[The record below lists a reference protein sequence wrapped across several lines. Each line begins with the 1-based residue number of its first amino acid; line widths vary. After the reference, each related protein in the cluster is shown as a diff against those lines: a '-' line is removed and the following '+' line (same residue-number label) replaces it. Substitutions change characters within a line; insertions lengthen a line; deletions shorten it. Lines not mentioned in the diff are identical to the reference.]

1 MKIIPLNALII
12 LLCVYSINSACIPG
26 KNCLKGQGFCQKNK
40 CICINYF
47 WTLANIQSKKQ
58 PFVYCDYERLNRYKL
73 LVLEFF
79 VPSLGHFLAG
89 KYYLAFLKLS
99 LLIIPFLSCIIGF
112 CFYYKSDSY
121 QNSRGKKNDIT
132 NEEEQPLE
140 INRQNSIN
148 SGNSGNLHE
157 ANKEEK
163 PTEWFT
169 YLPVIVTFIC
179 LTILIIIHIIDMI
192 CYGFAYYNDGNGVPL
207 I

>member
-1 MKIIPLNALII
+1 MKIIALNVLII
-12 LLCVYSINSACIPG
+12 LLCLYSINSSCIPG
-26 KNCLKGQGFCQKNK
+26 KNCPKGQGICQKNK

-47 WTLANIQSKKQ
+47 WTLKDTQTKSPMVFCN
-58 PFVYCDYERLNRYKL
+58 YERLNRYKL
-73 LVLEFF
+73 LVFEFF

-89 KYYLAFLKLS
+89 KYYLAFVKLS
-99 LLIIPFLSCIIGF
+99 LVIIPILSCCTGF

-121 QNSRGKKNDIT
+121 KNSRGKKNDLI

-140 INRQNSIN
+140 INRQ
-148 SGNSGNLHE
+148 NSGNLHE

-163 PTEWFT
+163 PTEWYT
-169 YLPVIVTFIC
+169 YFPVIVTFIC

-192 CYGFAYYNDGNGVPL
+192 CYGFAFYNDGYGVPL

>member
-1 MKIIPLNALII
+1 MKIIPLNVLII
-12 LLCVYSINSACIPG
+12 LLCLYLTNSACIPG
-26 KNCLKGQGFCQKNK
+26 KNCPKGQGYCLKNK

-47 WTLANIQSKKQ
+47 WTLANIQ
-58 PFVYCDYERLNRYKL
+58 PINRPIVYCHYERFNRYKL
-73 LVLEFF
+73 LVFEFF

-99 LLIIPFLSCIIGF
+99 LLIIPILSCITGF

-140 INRQNSIN
+140 INRQNSLN

-169 YLPVIVTFIC
+169 YFPVIVTFVC
-179 LTILIIIHIIDMI
+179 LTILIIMHIVDMI
-192 CYGFAYYNDGNGVPL
+192 CYGLAYYYDGNGVPL

>member
-1 MKIIPLNALII
+1 MKIIPLNSLII
-12 LLCVYSINSACIPG
+12 LLCLYSINGACIPG
-26 KNCLKGQGFCQKNK
+26 KNCPKGQGICQKNK

-47 WTLANIQSKKQ
+47 WTLKNNQSKG
-58 PFVYCDYERLNRYKL
+58 PMVFCNYERLNRYKL
-73 LVLEFF
+73 LIFEFLI
-79 VPSLGHFLAG
+79 PSLGHFLAG
-89 KYYLAFLKLS
+89 KYYIASVKLS
-99 LLIIPFLSCIIGF
+99 LLFIPILSCITGF

-121 QNSRGKKNDIT
+121 QNSRGKKNDIN

-157 ANKEEK
+157 ANREEK

-179 LTILIIIHIIDMI
+179 LTILIIIHLIDMI
-192 CYGFAYYNDGNGVPL
+192 CYGFAYYYDGNGVPL